1 MAASSLREQYEQI
14 AAMANPRRRGLA
26 FEDLVGDLFVAS
38 HFEVRK
44 NAGAARPRQTDLLA
58 ARAGDTYPIE
68 CKWRSDRADIDDV
81 DSLRSRLRR
90 TSGAIGL
97 LVSISGFSGT
107 AISDVADHRH
117 QPILLLSGDEISALA
132 RRPDD
137 LVHLLWRKQQAL
149 QVEGRALVDE
159 PAQLKRARPRRP
171 LPASGSR
178 FVLPSRP
185 AAPILA
191 FEGGFDGFTFAHDV
205 VDVDWVVAQGSGVT
219 LDVEVPARQE
229 RDVLDLI
236 DKLADLGWASPD
248 ARWSLQQARTNWHGF
263 GVAAFAAELVRW
275 RARAE
280 SPDAHHSE
288 EFCYVDNCDGGL
300 YTLTSTISAH
310 EYRRATQTHLSFQLQ
325 GVPLDTGP
333 LLQLCRSIGVHG
345 GIYFR
350 SLTDR
355 SRRLIN
361 LPNWMT
367 APVEPVALVVTPGA
381 DISAGMNFVTGI
393 VIPNPLRQ
401 PQWRQ
406 SEEWEAAGLR
416 QLEPAEY
423 LVCDLG
429 EHHRHD
435 QGSYSYRLRRIE
447 VAKTSSGTV
456 FVPCARW
463 DWNQDRMED
472 VAPDD
477 DQETNA
483 SERCLFRLVPPI

>member
-1 MAASSLREQYEQI
+1 MAAASLREQYEQL
-14 AAMANPRRRGLA
+14 AAMTSPRRRGLA
-26 FEDLVGDLFVAS
+26 FEDFVADLFAAS

-58 ARAGDTYPIE
+58 SRAGDTYLIE
-68 CKWRSDRADIDDV
+68 CKWRADRADIDDV

-97 LVSISGFSGT
+97 LVSIPGFSGT
-107 AISDVADHRH
+107 AISDVADHRR
-117 QPILLLSGDEISALA
+117 QPILLLSGDEIGALA

-149 QVEGRALVDE
+149 QVGGKALVDE
-159 PAQLKRARPRRP
+159 PAQPKRTRPRRP

-185 AAPILA
+185 DAPVLA
-191 FEGGFDGFTFAHDV
+191 FGGGFDGFTFAHDV
-205 VDVDWVVAQGSGVT
+205 VDVDWVIAQGSGVT
-219 LDVEVPARQE
+219 LDVDVPARHE

-263 GVAAFAAELVRW
+263 GVAAFAAELSRW
-275 RARAE
+275 RARAAT
-280 SPDAHHSE
+280 PDAHHSE
-288 EFCYVDNCDGGL
+288 EFCYVDNCDGGF

-310 EYRRATQTHLSFQLQ
+310 EYRRATQTHLSVQLQ

-333 LLQLCRSIGVHG
+333 LLQLCRSIGVHDR
-345 GIYFR
+345 IYFR

-355 SRRLIN
+355 SRRLIH
-361 LPNWMT
+361 LPTWMT
-367 APVEPVALVVTPGA
+367 TAVEPLALVVTPGE
-381 DISAGMNFVTGI
+381 DISEGMDFVTGI

-401 PQWRQ
+401 QQWRG
-406 SEEWEAAGLR
+406 SKEWETAGLQ
-416 QLEPAEY
+416 QLESAEN

-429 EHHRHD
+429 DHHLND
-435 QGSYSYRLRRIE
+435 QRSYSYRLKKIE
-447 VAKTSSGTV
+447 VAKTSSGTI
-456 FVPCARW
+456 FVPGARW
-463 DWNQDRMED
+463 DWESDLTED
-472 VAPDD
+472 TARDD
-477 DQETNA
+477 DREVRA
-483 SERCLFRLVPPI
+483 PERRPLA